1 MIRAR
6 FQLNINDGDY
16 RPIEKSVHPYW
27 CTGWSLTTSE
37 DNDYEQPTMVAYA
50 DSREQILELWPEAT
64 NIATEEV
71 TEYVFTDR
79 FPNNMV

>member
-1 MIRAR
+1 
-6 FQLNINDGDY
+6 
-16 RPIEKSVHPYW
+16 
-27 CTGWSLTTSE
+27 
-37 DNDYEQPTMVAYA
+37 MVAYA